1 MIGHQPSPSF
11 LTDLSSPR
19 PDPGGGSAVA
29 YSALVAL
36 ALAEK
41 VTRLELRRNHAEDVP
56 TPLWE
61 DLLVEIQRLREDYTR
76 LCHEDTV
83 VYAKV
88 AQTLRQRAEGESCRA
103 AILEAIECPRRM
115 MGSVNPALM
124 VTLTIGSRCRQH
136 LVADVLVA
144 VEILGGALQ
153 GACHIAMANV
163 PWLEEQSERTG
174 IIEQLEGE
182 QRAGVEHLAQVRAAL
197 FGRLLDVRSTAG
209 GL

>member
-1 MIGHQPSPSF
+1 MIGHQPSLSF
-11 LTDLSSPR
+11 LTDLASPR
-19 PDPGGGSAVA
+19 PDPGGGSAAA
-29 YSALVAL
+29 YSALIAL
-36 ALAEK
+36 ALTEK

-61 DLLVEIQRLREDYTR
+61 DLLVEIQRLRENYSR

-88 AQTLRQRAEGESCRA
+88 AQTMRQRAEGESRKA

-115 MGSVNPALM
+115 MRSVNPALT

-144 VEILGGALQ
+144 VDILGGALQ
-153 GACHIAMANV
+153 GAYHIAMANV

-174 IIEQLEGE
+174 IIEQLEVE
-182 QRAGVEHLAQVRAAL
+182 QLAGVEQLAQVRAEL
-197 FGRLLDVRSTAG
+197 VGRLLDVRSTAG
-209 GL
+209 EL